1 MTEIVLSQQEADALI
16 AMRKL
21 AESSDPIVLPDLGGA
36 IHVPLVS
43 DDFHEKFLLDI
54 SRGRINLAKGTNQLR
69 AHQVIILVRLDFAGP
84 PHRNPDGEEIG
95 CPHLHLYR
103 EGYAD
108 KWAYSIP
115 DGVFSNIADPWQVL
129 QDFMS
134 YCNIVRPPN
143 FQRGL
148 FS

>member
-1 MTEIVLSQQEADALI
+1 
-16 AMRKL
+16 
-21 AESSDPIVLPDLGGA
+21 
-36 IHVPLVS
+36 
-43 DDFHEKFLLDI
+43 
-54 SRGRINLAKGTNQLR
+54 
-69 AHQVIILVRLDFAGP
+69 
-84 PHRNPDGEEIG
+84 
-95 CPHLHLYR
+95 LYR